1 MAEDTIMATQMNR
14 ENKSGINGGNGHDSS
29 MADLSRQARRLSSE
43 LSEMG
48 GTMSE
53 MVADCRAL
61 AREQLQ
67 RQPYVVLAIA
77 AGVGYVL
84 GGGLPTGI
92 VRRMLMLGGRVA
104 LEGAVAKYASNVTG
118 TTQS

>member
-1 MAEDTIMATQMNR
+1 MATQMNR
-14 ENKSGINGGNGHDSS
+14 ENKSGMNGGNGHDNS
-29 MADLSRQARRLSSE
+29 MADLSRQARRLTSE

-53 MVADCRAL
+53 IVTDCRAL

-84 GGGLPTGI
+84 GGGLPGGI

-104 LEGAVAKYASNVTG
+104 LEGAVAKYAGNIAGS
-118 TTQS
+118 TQS